1 MAESWVHDPA
11 EVDRRLRA
19 RLAELEELSSG
30 SGESR
35 AAVELDQTRVGRLS
49 RMDALQ
55 GQAMAQAT
63 EVRRQ
68 QEIRRIRAALERL
81 AEGEFGACVQC
92 GEEIADKRLELDPA
106 VPTCID
112 CAGGR

>member
-1 MAESWVHDPA
+1 MTQSWLHDAAEI
-11 EVDRRLRA
+11 ERRLTA
-19 RLAELEELSSG
+19 RLQELERLSAE

-63 EVRRQ
+63 EGRRQ
-68 QEIRRIRAALERL
+68 QEIRRLQAALKRL
-81 AEGEFGACVQC
+81 AEGEYGACVAC
-92 GEEIADKRLELDPA
+92 GEEIAAKRLDLDPA
-106 VPTCID
+106 TPTCVD
-112 CAGGR
+112 CASG